1 MTGESRRARLWQVAR
16 EFLRLGL
23 VAFGGPAAH
32 LALLEDEFVT
42 RRGWLSRQRF
52 LDLMG
57 VTNLIPGPNSTE
69 MAMHL
74 GRERAGSLGLL
85 AAGLGFIFPA
95 AALTALLAWLYVE
108 FGTLPT
114 AGLLLAGA
122 RPAALVLIVGAVVKL
137 GRKALAKAHLAVIA
151 AGTFLAVGLGVG
163 EVPALLGGGA
173 LGLLWS
179 RLSRPAT
186 AGALLCAFGYPLE
199 AWAASLDGAQLGK
212 LGLFFLKI
220 GAILYGSGYVLFAF
234 LEGGLVED
242 YGWLTKQQLLDAI
255 AVGQLTPGPILT
267 AATFIGFVLAGPVGA
282 VVATAGIFLPAFG
295 FVWCL
300 TPIVSAMRKRPAA
313 AAFLDAINA
322 SAVGL
327 MAAVAID
334 LAVPTLASWMFWAVA
349 AGAGLALFV
358 ARWPAIWVIAGG
370 SLLGLLL
377 GLAGWH

>member
-32 LALLEDEFVT
+32 LALLEDEFVS

-57 VTNLIPGPNSTE
+57 ATNLIPGPNSTE

>member
-1 MTGESRRARLWQVAR
+1 MIGESRWARLWEVAR
-16 EFLRLGL
+16 DFLRLGL

-32 LALLEDEFVT
+32 LALLEDEFVA

-57 VTNLIPGPNSTE
+57 ATNLIPGPNSTE

-163 EVPALLGGGA
+163 EVPALLGGGV

-179 RLSRPAT
+179 RLSRPAS

-199 AWAASLDGAQLGK
+199 AWAASFDGSQLGK

-267 AATFIGFVLAGPVGA
+267 AATFIGFLLAGPAGA
-282 VVATAGIFLPAFG
+282 VVATAGVFLPAFA

-300 TPIVSAMRKRPAA
+300 TPIVSGMRKRPAA

-322 SAVGL
+322 AAVGL

-334 LAVPTLASWMFWAVA
+334 LAVPTLASWTFWAIAV
-349 AGAGLALFV
+349 GSGLALFV

-370 SLLGLLL
+370 GLLGLLL

>member
-1 MTGESRRARLWQVAR
+1 MTGESRWARLWPVAR
-16 EFLRLGL
+16 DFLRLGL

-32 LALLEDEFVT
+32 LALLEDEFVS

-57 VTNLIPGPNSTE
+57 ATNLIPGPNSTE

-173 LGLLWS
+173 LGVLWS

-186 AGALLCAFGYPLE
+186 AGALFCAFGYPLE

-242 YGWLTKQQLLDAI
+242 YGWLTRQQLLDAI

-267 AATFIGFVLAGPVGA
+267 AATFIGFLLAGPVGA

-334 LAVPTLASWMFWAVA
+334 LAVPTLASWTFWAIGV
-349 AGAGLALFV
+349 GSGLALFV